1 MFWFN
6 FILGLNFTFFCF
18 KLIVIHY
25 HTQKQKKIAFK
36 PRIKL
41 NHNIHKRKHVMKLVH
56 VLKCLKGLWHGY
68 LVTRL
73 YSRWTWYQVKEWQ
86 NHSFFQTKY
95 VSQAL
100 YQTLQT
106 TKMNFESLLGEQVFK
121 NHNCNP
127 FQSSLSLTIRAYFC
141 ITLACHFHC
150 LSLLDV
156 AY

>member
-1 MFWFN
+1 M
-6 FILGLNFTFFCF
+6 
-18 KLIVIHY
+18 
-25 HTQKQKKIAFK
+25 
-36 PRIKL
+36 

-56 VLKCLKGLWHGY
+56 VLKCLKGLWHGC

-73 YSRWTWYQVKEWQ
+73 YSLWTWYQVKEWQ

-141 ITLACHFHC
+141 ITLACKCFAQFAWVAISTVWVC
-150 LSLLDV
+150 LMLHISLLSFLQVTSRKVTLINV
-156 AY
+156 AR